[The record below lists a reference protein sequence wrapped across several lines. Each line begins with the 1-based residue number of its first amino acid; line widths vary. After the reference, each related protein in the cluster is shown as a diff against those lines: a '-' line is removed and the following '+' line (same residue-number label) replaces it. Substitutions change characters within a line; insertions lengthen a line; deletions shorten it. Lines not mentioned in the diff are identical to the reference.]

1 MMMFHGFHGKLL
13 PSHSWIFL
21 AWLDRS
27 YPLQLK
33 GSIILNHRS
42 SIGSLDH
49 WIIPKLPT
57 TLATSPTSD
66 RKCFDL
72 GCSFTCRGNSSKT
85 SFVVRRC
92 LQLTQAPVE
101 DQFFLSLVL
110 RTKQV
115 ERNDPKAV
123 AERPGV
129 SRFPRLLWLFRN
141 LRGSTGMHW
150 AAGAKSVSQ
159 QYLSLCLSSRQIPP
173 LW

>member
-1 MMMFHGFHGKLL
+1 M
-13 PSHSWIFL
+13 
-21 AWLDRS
+21 
-27 YPLQLK
+27 
-33 GSIILNHRS
+33 
-42 SIGSLDH
+42 DH

-72 GCSFTCRGNSSKT
+72 GCSFTWRGSSSKT
-85 SFVVRRC
+85 SVVVRRC

-101 DQFFLSLVL
+101 DQFLLSLVL

-115 ERNDPKAV
+115 ERNNPKAV

-141 LRGSTGMHW
+141 LRSTGMHW
-150 AAGAKSVSQ
+150 AAGAKRCQKCKPTLPFSMPVFSSDSTSLVSLLPNTKYWDPSKARFQ
-159 QYLSLCLSSRQIPP
+159 NEI
-173 LW
+173 